1 MRDPGL
7 AAGLLC
13 LCFACDMPGSNDRP
27 DVHGHR
33 GCRGLM
39 PENTLPGFLQALDLG
54 CDWLELDVVIAG
66 DGSVIVSHEP
76 WMSAEICL
84 DRNGRPFQ
92 AEHERLLNIHRMT
105 LADMA
110 LFDCGTKPHPGFPDQ
125 EHFAATKPTL
135 DSVVKACEDHATEN
149 GLPEPRYSVE
159 IKSDPALYGEF
170 QPLPAPFVRSVM
182 ARITELGIEDRC
194 ILQSFDPSVL
204 QEVARTSPGTR
215 IALLVDN
222 HDGLEKNLQR
232 LGFEP
237 AIYSPMFE
245 LVDKEL
251 VRALQARN
259 IELVVWTVNRKKDIR
274 RMVDLGVDGIISD
287 YPDRVIRILDE

>member
-1 MRDPGL
+1 
-7 AAGLLC
+7 
-13 LCFACDMPGSNDRP
+13 
-27 DVHGHR
+27 
-33 GCRGLM
+33 M

-194 ILQSFDPSVL
+194 IVQSFDPSVL